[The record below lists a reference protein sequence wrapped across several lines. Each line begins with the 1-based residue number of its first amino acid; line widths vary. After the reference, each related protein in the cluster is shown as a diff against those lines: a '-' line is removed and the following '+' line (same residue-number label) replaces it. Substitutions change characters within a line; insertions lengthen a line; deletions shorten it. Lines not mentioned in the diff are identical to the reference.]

1 MANVISCPKCDRQLR
16 VPDDLIGQSVKCPS
30 CGDTF
35 TARVG
40 GKVSS
45 RPAEEERPSRRVS
58 RRDDEDDDR
67 DEGRRERRLAPHR
80 GDMIQIMG
88 ILAFIP
94 LLGLP
99 FILGPIA
106 WIMGNNDLREMDAG
120 RMDPA
125 GRSATSTGRL
135 CGKLAVIIW
144 ASVLG
149 AVVLAYVI
157 VVIVILVAYGSCFCC
172 VLGAGAGGAS
182 GH

>member
-1 MANVISCPKCDRQLR
+1 MANVITCPKCDRQLR

-35 TARVG
+35 TAKVGG

-45 RPAEEERPSRRVS
+45 RSGDEERPSRRVP
-58 RRDDEDDDR
+58 RRDDEEDR
-67 DEGRRERRLAPHR
+67 DEGRRSRRLSPHR
-80 GDMIQIMG
+80 GDMIQLMG

-94 LLGLP
+94 IFGLP

-106 WIMGNNDLREMDAG
+106 WVMGNNDLREMDAG

-125 GRSATSTGRL
+125 GRPATTTGRT
-135 CGKLAVIIW
+135 CGKIAVIIYGSL
-144 ASVLG
+144 AALGVLL
-149 AVVLAYVI
+149 AIAWVVF
-157 VVIVILVAYGSCFCC
+157 ILVLYGSCCC
-172 VLGAGAGGAS
+172 LSLGAAGAGG